1 MVVLDMV
8 KGSIKTRSS
17 ARDLPSLHLTA
28 GMIVLV
34 IAGLLFALVAADV
47 VNGGGLTSVDVQLAL
62 WLHEHSRPLLSQCLL
77 ALWLHEHSRPLLSQ
91 CLLALTHVHDPIV
104 ISVVSVLITVYLIW
118 KKRWYAALAALLVIQ
133 GGMLLNLLVK
143 QVFHRARPSFEN
155 PLVTL
160 TTYSFP
166 SGHVVASTVFYG
178 VLAVLLISQ
187 TTSWVRACCVAL
199 TALLMIVLIAFS
211 RMYLG
216 AHYLSDVLAGLLE
229 AIAWLALCL
238 TTIQAYRDYRQAD
251 G

>member
-1 MVVLDMV
+1 MVVLDME
-8 KGSIKTRSS
+8 KGSIKTRSV
-17 ARDLPSLHLTA
+17 ARDFPSLHLTA
-28 GMIVLV
+28 GSIVLV
-34 IAGLLFALVAADV
+34 IAGLLFALVAVNV
-47 VNGGGLTSVDVQLAL
+47 VNGGGLTNVDVQLAL
-62 WLHEHSRPLLSQCLL
+62 WLHEHSRPQLT
-77 ALWLHEHSRPLLSQ
+77 Q
-91 CLLALTHVHDPIV
+91 CLLALTHVHDPIA
-104 ISVVSVLITVYLIW
+104 ISVVSALITLYFIW

-143 QVFHRARPSFEN
+143 QAFHRARPSFEN

-160 TTYSFP
+160 TTFSFP

-178 VLAVLLISQ
+178 VLAALLISQ

-199 TALLMIVLIAFS
+199 TALMMVVLIAFS

-216 AHYLSDVLAGLLE
+216 AHYLSDVLAGFLE

-238 TTIQAYRDYRQAD
+238 TAIQAYRDYRQTD